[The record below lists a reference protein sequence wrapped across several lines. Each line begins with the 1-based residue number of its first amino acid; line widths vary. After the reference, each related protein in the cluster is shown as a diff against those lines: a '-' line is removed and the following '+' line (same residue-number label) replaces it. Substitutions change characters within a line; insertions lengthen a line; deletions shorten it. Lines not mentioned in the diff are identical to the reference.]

1 MGVRC
6 SIDDFGTGYSN
17 IGYLHEFPIT
27 TVKLDRSFVQHRRRC
42 RRGLADRARGDRAGA
57 QPGLRV
63 VAEGVETR
71 DQMGFL
77 QAHGCDELQGFL
89 FSPGV
94 PAGEMT
100 ALLRGGVAD
109 DPWTRL
115 PWLPSGTLEEWDEK
129 RLQEALWSSHGAGL
143 RQDDDPDVRGTRVMV
158 MGTASGFMVLPTL
171 LGLGS
176 AGGLPPE
183 VQVRW
188 TSAFSAAGVVTAHD
202 PAAPSRGRA
211 GR

>member
-1 MGVRC
+1 M
-6 SIDDFGTGYSN
+6 
-17 IGYLHEFPIT
+17 
-27 TVKLDRSFVQHRRRC
+27 KLDRSFVRTVDGADGDSPIV
-42 RRGLADRARGDRAGA
+42 RGVIALAHSL
-57 QPGLRV
+57 GLRV

-94 PAGEMT
+94 PAGDMS

-109 DPWTRL
+109 DPWARL
-115 PWLPSGTLEEWDEK
+115 PWLPTGTLAEWDEK
-129 RLQEALWSSHGAGL
+129 RLQEALWSSHAAGL
-143 RQDDDPDVRGTRVMV
+143 RQDDEPDVRGTRVMV

-202 PAAPSRGRA
+202 LAAPSRGRA
-211 GR
+211 GRGHRPGRRRRAGPGSRRCRRGPCRPR